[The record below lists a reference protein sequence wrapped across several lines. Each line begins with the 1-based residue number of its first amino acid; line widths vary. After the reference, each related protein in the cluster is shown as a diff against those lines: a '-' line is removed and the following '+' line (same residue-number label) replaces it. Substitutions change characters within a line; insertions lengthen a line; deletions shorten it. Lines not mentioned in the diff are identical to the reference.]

1 MNQSTSSIAYKEAK
15 AISTGWE
22 VFVDATSR
30 CRVYSVLDNPQSLP
44 VLNIRLTDYTDASP
58 TFNYGLHLV
67 NNNSILEG
75 ATCPLNPFAKIIS
88 RPALDK
94 TKGLVRRH

>member
-30 CRVYSVLDNPQSLP
+30 CRDYLVLKNPHAGSVH
-44 VLNIRLTDYTDASP
+44 NIFLTNFADASP

-88 RPALDK
+88 
-94 TKGLVRRH
+94 